1 MSAMVPIALSIVLS
15 TLVGSYVGFRTL
27 AIARRTRKLPELAVG
42 TGLVA
47 YAAVSQVALITLLVL
62 GETAPPSVRTGL
74 LVTRVAAL
82 HTSLL
87 ALSVFTWHTFGKS
100 SRWRQSLAAIVG
112 VVATLGCCVIAA
124 GFLGLDG
131 RSGPSDT
138 WATSLDACFAVTFGW
153 MGAESLRYCA
163 RMRRRRALGLADPL
177 VTNRLLLWGLGAA
190 ASSLCV
196 GALVAF
202 AIFAERPPR
211 DSVLVAVLVTL
222 PGLVNSVVWWL
233 SFVPPAAYVRWVRS
247 AHSGPT
253 HG

>member
-100 SRWRQSLAAIVG
+100 SRWRQSLAAIAVSSRRS
-112 VVATLGCCVIAA
+112 VAV
-124 GFLGLDG
+124 
-131 RSGPSDT
+131 
-138 WATSLDACFAVTFGW
+138 SLP
-153 MGAESLRYCA
+153 R
-163 RMRRRRALGLADPL
+163 
-177 VTNRLLLWGLGAA
+177 
-190 ASSLCV
+190 ASS
-196 GALVAF
+196 ASMVA
-202 AIFAERPPR
+202 RGLRTRGPPHWTPA
-211 DSVLVAVLVTL
+211 S
-222 PGLVNSVVWWL
+222 L
-233 SFVPPAAYVRWVRS
+233 SRS
-247 AHSGPT
+247 AGWEPNLSATARECAAVARWGSRIHS
-253 HG
+253 